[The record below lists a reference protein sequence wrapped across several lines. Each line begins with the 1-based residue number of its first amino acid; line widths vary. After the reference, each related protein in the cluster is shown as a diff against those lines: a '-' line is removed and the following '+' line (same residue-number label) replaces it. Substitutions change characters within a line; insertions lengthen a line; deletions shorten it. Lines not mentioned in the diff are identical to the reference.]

1 MFRGILDNVLSG
13 MKAGFKAILNLFK
26 HPNGESRM
34 FNLKSSSKL
43 SATLLALVL
52 GASVFMAGQ
61 VWAAK
66 YVTDPTT
73 GKVVVAPQY
82 APESIIAIIYLQ
94 WVVFGMIFEELNPAR
109 HWLVLPV
116 GIKGRSPKS
125 IAGKI
130 EQSDMS
136 FRPINGF
143 VSYSVL
149 KKDIV
154 FCPKCSGFGIP
165 VQQNSLDNF
174 LRVPIERKLTG
185 NKVLV
190 FAMLCIQICFF
201 DDKSFLNP
209 RII

>member
-1 MFRGILDNVLSG
+1 MD
-13 MKAGFKAILNLFK
+13 AG
-26 HPNGESRM
+26 RR
-34 FNLKSSSKL
+34 
-43 SATLLALVL
+43 
-52 GASVFMAGQ
+52 
-61 VWAAK
+61 
-66 YVTDPTT
+66 
-73 GKVVVAPQY
+73 